1 MHDPQNLGLALPLST
16 KAGTRTGLGSSMK
29 WKLLTLLFVVFVIV
43 GVGVFSQSWLRH
55 PPVTAAKGSLNGVVA
70 IEAASIALVSQTGDE
85 LIDRE
90 IRTLQEQARSKQGH
104 PEAMK
109 RLGWAFVRK
118 ARLSYDPG
126 YYKLAEQCAL
136 AVESRHADDPD
147 ALLLQGHI
155 LQSLHKFKEAE
166 PIVRKLIKFRGE
178 SADQGLL
185 GDVLM
190 EQGKAGEAI
199 IAYQNMVNLRPDLQ
213 SYTRIA
219 HLRWLKG
226 DLVGAIEV
234 IELAVTGASP
244 REPEPGAWAY
254 TRMGIYSLQAG
265 QLEVAKRSAALAL
278 TFADNYP
285 PALLLRGRVLL
296 AQGRSSEVLESL
308 RQAATLNPLPEYQW
322 ILADAL
328 RDASQSAEA
337 EEVERK
343 LISTGA
349 ANDPRTFTLFLATRG
364 QQPQQSLQLA
374 FDELKTRED
383 VFTMDALAWA
393 LRANGRLIEALD
405 YSRKSLTEGTQ
416 DARLFYHAGCIA
428 MANGLNAE
436 ARMFFSHADEIKQML
451 FPSERTDLNKQ
462 FVALKEIETPRPM
475 AQQ

>member
-1 MHDPQNLGLALPLST
+1 MDHQQNLGSALQFST
-16 KAGTRTGLGSSMK
+16 KAGTRTGFRASVK
-29 WKLLTLLFVVFVIV
+29 WKLLALLFVVFVIA
-43 GVGVFSQSWLRH
+43 GVGAFWRPWLRQ
-55 PPVTAAKGSLNGVVA
+55 PQVTGSKGSQNGVVG
-70 IEAASIALVSQTGDE
+70 IEAASIALVPQKGGG

-90 IRTLQEQARSKQGH
+90 IRTLQHEARSKQQP
-104 PEAMK
+104 PEVMK

-126 YYKLAEQCAL
+126 YYKLAEQCAF
-136 AVESRHADDPD
+136 AVESRDPDDPD

-166 PIVRKLIKFRGE
+166 PIARKLIKFRDE

-190 EQGKAGEAI
+190 EQGNLGEAI
-199 IAYQNMVNLRPDLQ
+199 IAYQKMVNLRPDLQ

-278 TFADNYP
+278 IFADNYP

-296 AQGRSSEVLESL
+296 AEGRPSEALESL

-343 LISTGA
+343 LISTGVG
-349 ANDPRTFTLFLATRG
+349 NDPRTFSLFLASRG

-393 LRANGRLIEALD
+393 LKANGRFTEALD
-405 YSRKSLTEGTQ
+405 YSRKSLAEGTQ

-436 ARMFFSHADEIKQML
+436 ARMFFSRADEIKPML
-451 FPSERTDLNKQ
+451 FPSELTDLNQQ
-462 FVALKEIETPRPM
+462 FVALEEIETPRPM